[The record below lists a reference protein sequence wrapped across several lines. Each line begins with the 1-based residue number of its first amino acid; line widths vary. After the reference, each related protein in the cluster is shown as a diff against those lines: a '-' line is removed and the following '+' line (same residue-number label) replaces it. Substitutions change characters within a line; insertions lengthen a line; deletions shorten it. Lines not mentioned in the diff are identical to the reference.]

1 MNKKNIAVLT
11 ATRAEYGLLKPLMER
26 IEQDQ
31 ELELAVLV
39 TGMHLSE
46 EFGYTYEEII
56 EDGFS
61 ITAKIPILDQ
71 KHDAAATSRAMA
83 VALLEFGKY
92 FQINKP
98 DLLVVLG
105 DRYETVAVCL
115 AAVNMRIP
123 IAHIHGGEITEGA
136 VDDVFRHA
144 ITKFS
149 YLHFPSTER
158 YAKRIVQL
166 GESPDRVFTV
176 GSLGV
181 ENIKNVRLLTQE
193 ELEASVGMDLKGQYA
208 VVTFHPVTLEEGS
221 VEDQFREVL
230 YALDAFQMKYI
241 ITKANADTGGYI
253 INQLIDEY
261 AAEHDNVLAVTSL
274 GMKRY
279 LSALKYC
286 TMVIGNSSSGILEA
300 PSFGVPTVDIGD
312 RQRGRVAAETVI
324 HCKTKK
330 EEIKE
335 AIYKAL
341 EMTIYSGGGVS
352 ARNPYDMDG
361 TSMKILSACKKFLLE
376 DQIDLKKKFYD
387 FPLRE

>member
-31 ELELAVLV
+31 ELELAILV

-361 TSMKILSACKKFLLE
+361 TSMKILSVCKKFLLE

>member
-31 ELELAVLV
+31 ELELAILV

-341 EMTIYSGGGVS
+341 EMTIYSGGG
-352 ARNPYDMDG
+352 Y
-361 TSMKILSACKKFLLE
+361 
-376 DQIDLKKKFYD
+376 
-387 FPLRE
+387 LRVIRMTWMAQA